1 MSDGESKVVY
11 KDISLIPKGLSKQ
24 EYKKAVVECRQQKWE
39 NNGGVSLRDK
49 ETLVEGKK
57 NKK

>member
-1 MSDGESKVVY
+1 MSDGEAKIY
-11 KDISLIPKGLSKQ
+11 KDVSLIPKGLSKQ

-49 ETLVEGKK
+49 G
-57 NKK
+57 

>member
-1 MSDGESKVVY
+1 MSDGEAKVVY
-11 KDISLIPKGLSKQ
+11 KDVSLIPKGLSKL

-49 ETLVEGKK
+49 G
-57 NKK
+57 